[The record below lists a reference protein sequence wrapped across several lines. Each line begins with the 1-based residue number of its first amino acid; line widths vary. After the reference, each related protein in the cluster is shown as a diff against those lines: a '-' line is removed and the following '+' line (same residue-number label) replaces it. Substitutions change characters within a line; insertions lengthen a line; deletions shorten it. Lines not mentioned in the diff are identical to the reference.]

1 MNALNDNKING
12 ISSDSELEAILEEV
26 RRGTLTADSAEEESE
41 PSKTWS
47 LDDIDRLIAQT
58 NGEEYVPKKKE
69 PLTPAED
76 FKRILRRSEMD
87 TEMFTVK
94 PLSELSEPEPET
106 RDISSVSEEAEV
118 EGQETFFSSDSDDFD
133 ESLFEIETVIVPEDI
148 PEPPPIEKPEEPKG
162 PPTIKPFYEG
172 DSPASEFFKKK
183 DEPQPEKKPEHI
195 GENEYRTRFFTKL
208 RLEDTAEIEVEPNGP
223 VDKSG
228 IVLERSGR
236 SAEGG
241 LDPLPK
247 VRAAEDVVREGDD
260 KTKVIS
266 GTMPAVKEAKVDESD
281 VVEGQI
287 MLTGFD
293 DIPAEVL
300 PEKTSESDVEE
311 ELWEKRRQKAKNFR
325 IVNSPELDDGFE
337 SDMEAPAEDVLREE
351 KARKKRERK
360 QAIEAEESRRVDKE
374 YSDPA
379 ERSELH
385 VRLGELNKK
394 ATVGLVIA
402 AALEFIMIIFNII
415 PLLADRLSLS
425 TEIFSMNSPVPN
437 IINAVMLIIAA
448 AIGNERF
455 FDSITG
461 IFKGRVTSHTPSALA
476 IAVALI
482 QNTLA
487 AVVGGQGAEVTVFS
501 VAAVFGVVIEKL
513 ADKLRAERTL
523 GNFEV
528 CAYKYEHNM
537 YAVHPIENES
547 EIFEL
552 GKGLLMGNAELLY
565 SSKVG
570 FTTGFLK
577 NSAADSSDRRLVRL
591 LLPCSAAASVI
602 CAVAVGIINKSAM
615 AAISAFAGTFCVTS
629 PLFVSI
635 IPALIERV
643 NGRRLNPEGTMIVS
657 LDSAEKTAAAN
668 AVVMDSADIFDRS
681 RCTMH
686 GMKNYENIRIDDVLL
701 YAAALV
707 IKSGGPLRES
717 FEQVIDGRQDLL
729 PPVRELTYEDKL
741 GIAARI
747 HNQKVLF
754 GNRNLL
760 VHHNIQM
767 PDKAIEEKY
776 SHDGRK
782 VIYLAVAESIAAMF
796 VVSYAVDRNLG
807 KYFKVL
813 EENGIQVLVRT
824 NDVNVTEELIAD
836 SFGLPQETFKV
847 LSAVAGKLFK
857 RRRDAV
863 CDKLPASIVHDGT
876 AYSMLRSV
884 AASCGMES
892 SKKLGTVA
900 QIVLSALGFVL
911 STALYCTGLGSL
923 MSGLTALGFLVVGL
937 AVCSGVALI
946 NKI

>member
-1 MNALNDNKING
+1 M
-12 ISSDSELEAILEEV
+12 SSDSELDAILEEV

-94 PLSELSEPEPET
+94 PLSEMSEPEPES

-266 GTMPAVKEAKVDESD
+266 GTMPAVKEAKADESD

-360 QAIEAEESRRVDKE
+360 QALEAEESRRVDKE

-448 AIGNERF
+448 AIDNERF

-461 IFKGRVTSHTPSALA
+461 LFKGRVTSHTPSALA

-570 FTTGFLK
+570 FTTDFLK
-577 NSAADSSDRRLVRL
+577 NSAADSSDRKLVRL

-643 NGRRLNPEGTMIVS
+643 NGRRP
-657 LDSAEKTAAAN
+657 
-668 AVVMDSADIFDRS
+668 
-681 RCTMH
+681 
-686 GMKNYENIRIDDVLL
+686 
-701 YAAALV
+701 
-707 IKSGGPLRES
+707 
-717 FEQVIDGRQDLL
+717 
-729 PPVRELTYEDKL
+729 
-741 GIAARI
+741 
-747 HNQKVLF
+747 
-754 GNRNLL
+754 
-760 VHHNIQM
+760 
-767 PDKAIEEKY
+767 
-776 SHDGRK
+776 
-782 VIYLAVAESIAAMF
+782 
-796 VVSYAVDRNLG
+796 
-807 KYFKVL
+807 
-813 EENGIQVLVRT
+813 
-824 NDVNVTEELIAD
+824 
-836 SFGLPQETFKV
+836 
-847 LSAVAGKLFK
+847 
-857 RRRDAV
+857 
-863 CDKLPASIVHDGT
+863 
-876 AYSMLRSV
+876 
-884 AASCGMES
+884 
-892 SKKLGTVA
+892 
-900 QIVLSALGFVL
+900 
-911 STALYCTGLGSL
+911 
-923 MSGLTALGFLVVGL
+923 
-937 AVCSGVALI
+937 
-946 NKI
+946 

>member
-94 PLSELSEPEPET
+94 PLSELSEPEPES

-266 GTMPAVKEAKVDESD
+266 GTMPAVKEAKDDESD

-402 AALEFIMIIFNII
+402 AALQFIMIIFNII

-591 LLPCSAAASVI
+591 LLPCSAAVSVI

>member
-1 MNALNDNKING
+1 
-12 ISSDSELEAILEEV
+12 
-26 RRGTLTADSAEEESE
+26 
-41 PSKTWS
+41 
-47 LDDIDRLIAQT
+47 
-58 NGEEYVPKKKE
+58 
-69 PLTPAED
+69 
-76 FKRILRRSEMD
+76 MD

-94 PLSELSEPEPET
+94 PLSELSEPEPES

-118 EGQETFFSSDSDDFD
+118 EGQETFFSSDNDDFD

-172 DSPASEFFKKK
+172 DSPASEFSK
-183 DEPQPEKKPEHI
+183 EGRAAAGEKPEHI

-236 SAEGG
+236 SVEGG

-266 GTMPAVKEAKVDESD
+266 GTMPAVKEAKADESD

-337 SDMEAPAEDVLREE
+337 SDLEAPAEDVLREE
-351 KARKKRERK
+351 KARKKRER
-360 QAIEAEESRRVDKE
+360 SRRLRLRRAEGSTRNTPTPPSAQSFMSVWASLTK
-374 YSDPA
+374 SDGRA
-379 ERSELH
+379 CDS
-385 VRLGELNKK
+385 GGAGIYNDY
-394 ATVGLVIA
+394 
-402 AALEFIMIIFNII
+402 FNII

-448 AIGNERF
+448 AIDNERF

-461 IFKGRVTSHTPSALA
+461 LFKGRVTSHTPSALA

-570 FTTGFLK
+570 FTTDFLK
-577 NSAADSSDRRLVRL
+577 NSAADSSDRKLVRL

-629 PLFVSI
+629 PLFVSV

-884 AASCGMES
+884 AASCGMAS

>member
-26 RRGTLTADSAEEESE
+26 RRGTLTADSAEKESE

-266 GTMPAVKEAKVDESD
+266 GTMPAVKEAKDDESD

-360 QAIEAEESRRVDKE
+360 QALEAEESRRVDKE

-402 AALEFIMIIFNII
+402 AALQFIMIIFNII

>member
-1 MNALNDNKING
+1 MNDNKING

-247 VRAAEDVVREGDD
+247 VRAAEDVVREGGD

-266 GTMPAVKEAKVDESD
+266 GTMPAVKEAKDDESD

-360 QAIEAEESRRVDKE
+360 QALEAEESRRVDKE

-402 AALEFIMIIFNII
+402 AALQFIMIIFNII

>member
-1 MNALNDNKING
+1 MYDDILRDEN
-12 ISSDSELEAILEEV
+12 SELDAILAEV
-26 RRGTLTADSAEEESE
+26 REMKKSEQTEE

-69 PLTPAED
+69 APTPAED
-76 FKRILRRSEMD
+76 FKRILRRSELN

-94 PLSELSEPEPET
+94 PLSEMAEPET
-106 RDISSVSEEAEV
+106 ESRDISSVSEEAEV
-118 EGQETFFSSDSDDFD
+118 EGQETFFAEEDDFD

-148 PEPPPIEKPEEPKG
+148 PEPPPIEKQPEEPKG
-162 PPTIKPFYEG
+162 PSTIRPFYEG
-172 DSPASEFFKKK
+172 DRPASEFFKKK
-183 DEPQPEKKPEHI
+183 EAEKKEPEKKSEHI
-195 GENEYRTRFFTKL
+195 SESEYRTRFFTKL
-208 RLEDTAEIEVEPNGP
+208 RLEETAEIDVGNDGP

-228 IVLERSGR
+228 IVLERSTAR
-236 SAEGG
+236 AEGG

-247 VRAAEDVVREGDD
+247 VRAAEDVIRDGGD
-260 KTKVIS
+260 KTKIIGS
-266 GTMPAVKEAKVDESD
+266 SDFSPKEKEIPESD

-293 DIPAEVL
+293 DIPAEIL
-300 PEKTSESDVEE
+300 PEQTKESDVEE
-311 ELWEKRRQKAKNFR
+311 ELWEKRRQKAKSFR
-325 IVNSPELDDGFE
+325 IVNSPELDEGFE
-337 SDMEAPAEDVLREE
+337 SDLEASAEEVEREE
-351 KARKKRERK
+351 RARRKRERK
-360 QAIEAEESRRVDKE
+360 KALEESENKRVDRE
-374 YSDPA
+374 YTDPS

-385 VRLGELNKK
+385 VRLGEANKK
-394 ATVGLVIA
+394 ATVNLAVAIGIEIVMA
-402 AALEFIMIIFNII
+402 VFGII
-415 PLLADRLSLS
+415 PLLADKLSFE
-425 TEIFSMNSPVPN
+425 TETFSMSSPIPN
-437 IINAVMLIIAA
+437 IINALLLIIAA
-448 AIGNERF
+448 ATDSVRF
-455 FDSITG
+455 FDGITG
-461 IFKGRVTSHTPSALA
+461 VFKGRVNSHTPCALA

-487 AVVGGQGAEVTVFS
+487 AVTGGQGMEVAVFS
-501 VAAVFGVVIEKL
+501 AAAAFGVVIEKIS
-513 ADKLRAERTL
+513 DKLCAEKTL
-523 GNFEV
+523 RNFEV

-570 FTTGFLK
+570 FATDFLK
-577 NSAADSSDRRLVRL
+577 TSAADSCNRGLIRIM
-591 LLPCSAAASVI
+591 LPCCAGAAAI
-602 CAVAVGIINKSAM
+602 TGILTGILNKSAM
-615 AAISAFAGTFCVTS
+615 SGLSAFAGTFCICTPVFGT
-629 PLFVSI
+629 F
-635 IPALIERV
+635 IPALIERIAS
-643 NGRRLNPEGTMIVS
+643 GRLNPEGTMVAS
-657 LDSAEKTAAAN
+657 LDAAEKTAAAN

-686 GMKNYENIRIDDVLL
+686 GMKNFENIRIDDVLL

-760 VHHNIQM
+760 VHHNIKM

-796 VVSYAVDRNLG
+796 VVSYAVDKNLG
-807 KYFKVL
+807 KYFEVL

-824 NDVNVTEELIAD
+824 NDVNVTEELISE
-836 SFGLPQETFKV
+836 SFGLPQETFKI

-884 AASCGMES
+884 AAACAMES
-892 SKKLGTVA
+892 SKKLGAAT
-900 QIVLSALGFVL
+900 QIILSALGFVL
-911 STALYCTGLGSL
+911 STVLYCTGLGSL
-923 MSGLTALGFLVVGL
+923 MSGLTVLCFMILGL
-937 AVCSGVALI
+937 AVCSGVAAL

>member
-1 MNALNDNKING
+1 MNDNKING

-94 PLSELSEPEPET
+94 PLSELSEPEPES

-266 GTMPAVKEAKVDESD
+266 GTMPAVKEAKADESD

-402 AALEFIMIIFNII
+402 AALQFIMIIFNII

>member
-1 MNALNDNKING
+1 MNDNKING

-266 GTMPAVKEAKVDESD
+266 GTMPAVKEAKDDESD

-360 QAIEAEESRRVDKE
+360 QALEAEESRRVDKE

-402 AALEFIMIIFNII
+402 AALQFIMIIFNII

-570 FTTGFLK
+570 FTTDFLK
-577 NSAADSSDRRLVRL
+577 NSAADSSDRKLVRL

-635 IPALIERV
+635 FPALIERV

>member
-1 MNALNDNKING
+1 MNDNKING

-266 GTMPAVKEAKVDESD
+266 GTMPAVKEAKDDESD

-337 SDMEAPAEDVLREE
+337 SDLEAPAEDVLREE
-351 KARKKRERK
+351 KARKKLERK
-360 QAIEAEESRRVDKE
+360 QALEAEESRRVDKE

-402 AALEFIMIIFNII
+402 AALQFIMIIFNII

>member
-1 MNALNDNKING
+1 MNDNKING

-94 PLSELSEPEPET
+94 PLSELSEPEPES

-266 GTMPAVKEAKVDESD
+266 GTMPAVKEAKDDESD

-360 QAIEAEESRRVDKE
+360 QALEAEESRRVDKE

-402 AALEFIMIIFNII
+402 AALQFIMIIFNII

-602 CAVAVGIINKSAM
+602 CAVAVGIISKSAM

>member
-1 MNALNDNKING
+1 MNDNKING

-26 RRGTLTADSAEEESE
+26 RRGTLTADSAEEESK

-266 GTMPAVKEAKVDESD
+266 GTMPAVKEAKADESD

-402 AALEFIMIIFNII
+402 AALQFIMIIFNII

>member
-1 MNALNDNKING
+1 MNDNKING

-266 GTMPAVKEAKVDESD
+266 GTMPAVKEAKDDESD

-402 AALEFIMIIFNII
+402 AALQFIMIIFNII